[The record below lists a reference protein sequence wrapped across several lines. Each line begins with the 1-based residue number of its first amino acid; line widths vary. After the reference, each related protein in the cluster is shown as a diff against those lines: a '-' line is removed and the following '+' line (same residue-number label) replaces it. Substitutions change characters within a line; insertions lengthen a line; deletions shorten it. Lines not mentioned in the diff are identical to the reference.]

1 MGKSV
6 CLHSVILSLLLRHKS
21 DDVQLALVDP
31 KQVEFSPYSDI
42 DFLFG
47 DEVVSEATVALKLF
61 QGLVAEMD
69 ARYATLKAL
78 GVSTIGAARSA
89 GAQLPYIVVIVEE
102 FADLVLQNKQ
112 IEPLVIRLAQKA
124 RASGIHLVL
133 ATQRPDAKTFSGLI
147 RSNIPTRIALTVQK
161 EAESRIIL
169 DEGGAESL
177 TGAGDMLIK
186 LPGRSLLRAHG
197 PLITLDD
204 VKAVVQ
210 AI

>member
-1 MGKSV
+1 MGLDVTGESVSIDLGAAPHMLLGGATGMGKSV

-89 GAQLPYIVVIVEE
+89 GPNSRISSSLWKNSLTWSY
-102 FADLVLQNKQ
+102 
-112 IEPLVIRLAQKA
+112 RT
-124 RASGIHLVL
+124 S
-133 ATQRPDAKTFSGLI
+133 
-147 RSNIPTRIALTVQK
+147 RSNRW
-161 EAESRIIL
+161 
-169 DEGGAESL
+169 
-177 TGAGDMLIK
+177 
-186 LPGRSLLRAHG
+186 
-197 PLITLDD
+197 
-204 VKAVVQ
+204 
-210 AI
+210 